1 MTGLRDDTRTLQ
13 TSVAI
18 QPGNSGGPLMNMSGS
33 VIGVIEAEL
42 RATAMIS
49 ATDAV
54 PQGVNFA
61 IQSPIVLNFLSIKG
75 VKPSFGDSERLDPAD
90 LAELAKQFTV
100 QVLCDDAS
108 ASRVGAR

>member
-1 MTGLRDDTRTLQ
+1 
-13 TSVAI
+13 
-18 QPGNSGGPLMNMSGS
+18 MNMSGS

-75 VKPSFGDSERLDPAD
+75 VKPSFGEDSERLDPAD